1 MRGTRRQFIVG
12 GAAAGAA
19 AYVALR
25 GTAGTTPSEKPN
37 ILMIV
42 VDTLRADHAY
52 GSLAVTPAIDSL
64 VARGLSF
71 SRVYPEAMPTVPARN
86 SIFTGKRGFPFL
98 DWEDRRGLIAK
109 PGWIPVE
116 DVDSAFTTVLR
127 RNGYWTAYVT
137 DNPFLGFSYPYE
149 PLRRSFDVFS
159 RRGGQLGGDGSGVPP
174 ATLRHWLYPANADP
188 KTAKRVGAYIG
199 NANYWKDE
207 SQSFAAKVFS
217 SAIPILE
224 QAARKRPFALVV
236 DTFEPHEPWTPPDR
250 YLRLNGDRPV
260 RVPEPAMPGYARVSD
275 YLDPGERDYVLGRMH
290 ALYAAEVSMTDRW
303 IGELLGRLHELEL
316 EDETVILLVAD
327 HGIFLGER
335 GWTGKISV
343 ALYPELINV
352 PLVIAHPDFDGP
364 TESRYLASTH
374 DVGPTLLSLAGVPVP
389 PGMNGHDLSPLLH
402 GNEPK
407 PRDFQYGGYTNSHF
421 LRDDRWAYM
430 SDNRLEEPHLY
441 DLSVDASE
449 SRDLAAES
457 PEVVE
462 ELAARVTEEAGG
474 TLPYYE

>member
-1 MRGTRRQFIVG
+1 VLRTRREFVIG

-25 GTAGTTPSEKPN
+25 GTAGTSPSEKPN

-42 VDTLRADHAY
+42 VDTLRADHTY
-52 GSLAVTPAIDSL
+52 GPLAATPAIDAL

-86 SIFTGKRGFPFL
+86 SILTGKRGFPFV

-159 RRGGQLGGDGSGVPP
+159 RRGGQLGGDGAGVPP
-174 ATLRHWLYPANADP
+174 ATLRHWLHPANADP

-217 SAIPILE
+217 SAIPVLE

-260 RVPEPAMPGYARVSD
+260 RVPEPAMPGYARVSN
-275 YLDPGERDYVLGRMH
+275 YLDPGERDYVLERMH

-303 IGELLGRLHELEL
+303 LGELLGRLHELEL
-316 EDETVILLVAD
+316 QNETVILLVAD

-335 GWTGKISV
+335 GWTGKIST

-364 TESRYLASTH
+364 AESRYLASTH

-389 PGMNGHDLSPLLH
+389 LGMNGNDLSPILH

-407 PRDFQYGGYTNSHF
+407 PREFQYGGYTNSHF

-441 DLSVDASE
+441 DLSADPSE
-449 SRDLAAES
+449 SRDLAAEN
-457 PEVVE
+457 PDVVE

-474 TLPYYE
+474 PLPYYE

>member
-1 MRGTRRQFIVG
+1 VRRTRREFVIG

-25 GTAGTTPSEKPN
+25 GTAGTSPSEKPN

-52 GSLAVTPAIDSL
+52 GPLASTPAIDSL
-64 VARGLSF
+64 VAKGLSF

-86 SIFTGKRGFPFL
+86 SLFTGRRMFPFV

-116 DVDSAFTTVLR
+116 DVASAFPTVLR

-149 PLRRSFDVFS
+149 PLRRSFDVFR
-159 RRGGQLGGDGSGVPP
+159 RRGGQLGGDPSGVPP

-199 NANYWKDE
+199 AADYWKDE
-207 SQSFAAKVFS
+207 SQSFAARVFS
-217 SAIPILE
+217 EALLVLDK
-224 QAARKRPFALVV
+224 AARKRPFALFV

-250 YLRLNGDRPV
+250 YLRQNGNQPARS
-260 RVPEPAMPGYARVSD
+260 PEPAMPGYARVSN
-275 YLDPGERDYVLGRMH
+275 YLEPGERDYVLERMH

-303 IGELLGRLHELEL
+303 IGELLGRLQELEL
-316 EDETVILLVAD
+316 ENDTVILLVAD

-352 PLVIAHPDFDGP
+352 PLVIVHPDLQGP
-364 TESRYLASTH
+364 VESRYLASTH

-389 PGMNGHDLSPLLH
+389 LEMTGNDLSPLLH
-402 GNEPK
+402 GNEPE
-407 PRDFQYGGYTNSHF
+407 PREFQYGGYTNSHF

-441 DLSVDASE
+441 DLSADPSE
-449 SRDLAAES
+449 TRDLAAEN
-457 PEVVE
+457 PDVVE